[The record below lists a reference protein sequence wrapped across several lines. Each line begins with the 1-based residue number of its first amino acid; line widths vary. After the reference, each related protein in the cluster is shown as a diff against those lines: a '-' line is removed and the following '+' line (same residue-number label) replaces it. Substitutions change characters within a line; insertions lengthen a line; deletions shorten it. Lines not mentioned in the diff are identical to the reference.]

1 MIHVPDP
8 RLVRLIALGKKTAHR
23 FPARYKP
30 GNNAVTNPKIRAGFV
45 HRVYLEPPF
54 GRDGNPEAQPVLL
67 IDVQS
72 VTLDVLCDTTEEDAR
87 LEGFASL
94 EAFVRY
100 WDQKW
105 EKKALRYSSS
115 LYNPVWV
122 VKFSLKE
129 ILPAGKKIIDKID
142 KQKKYLASRNNPTD
156 QD

>member
-8 RLVRLIALGKKTAHR
+8 RLVRLIALGKKTTHR
-23 FPARYKP
+23 FPAHYKP
-30 GNNAVTNPKIRAGFV
+30 RSNQVTNPKIRSGFV

-54 GRDGNPEAQPVLL
+54 GRDGNPDAQPVLL
-67 IDVQS
+67 IDVES

-87 LEGFASL
+87 SEGFATL

-122 VKFSLKE
+122 VKFKLKE
-129 ILPAGKKIIDKID
+129 VLPAGKKIIAKIE
-142 KQKKYLASRNNPTD
+142 KQKKSQESSKNHRD